1 MAPIATP
8 VAATP
13 RTSSAAGE
21 RMSASHWTEMATKT
35 ATTKATA
42 VETATAKTSSM
53 ETATAETS
61 PMETTTTEAASAP
74 AVASCPSC
82 VS

>member
-1 MAPIATP
+1 LT
-8 VAATP
+8 
-13 RTSSAAGE
+13 
-21 RMSASHWTEMATKT
+21 
-35 ATTKATA
+35 TTKASA
-42 VETATAKTSSM
+42 V

-61 PMETTTTEAASAP
+61 PMETTTAVETATAGTSPMETTTTTEAASAP